1 MPPPSEIKGLD
12 PRFFRPCIFPL
23 LTRWDYGTRVT
34 LNNGIPADSPFAH
47 EMSVSLSAY
56 ADGQC
61 LGTTGAIARLAPGEL
76 CKPDATELVTA
87 IPGAADRDD
96 LLCIFHVTPVE
107 LVGTDAADIKAA
119 EMMAHTRVS
128 DDFIEYYQR
137 PKGVVTGVA
146 YQTGPLNDKR
156 LSSTRTTVVQAPK
169 VIVSDAVDTYF
180 CLMNVSTDP
189 SYDATVR
196 MDFWILSPSGERITR
211 SFVEVPAY
219 TFRLVS
225 ARQALEAGGKLD
237 EFVETGGLGMFL
249 GYSKNGTVVPLSM
262 TRNEQTG
269 AIACD
274 HTLPPPFYVTTWGGE
289 KRLEANARLEQEF
302 FADVPSDV
310 PAVAL

>member
-1 MPPPSEIKGLD
+1 MPPPTEIKGLD

-34 LNNGIPADSPFAH
+34 LNNGVDASSPFAH
-47 EMSVSLSAY
+47 EMSVSLSAF
-56 ADGQC
+56 DGGHH
-61 LGTTGAIARLAPGEL
+61 LGTTGEVARLLPGEL
-76 CKPDATELVTA
+76 CKPDATELVSQ
-87 IPGAADRDD
+87 IPGTAGRDD

-107 LVGTDAADIKAA
+107 LLDAGPTDVKAA

-137 PKGVVTGVA
+137 PKGVVAGVA

-156 LSSTRTTVVQAPK
+156 LSSTRTTVMQAPK

-189 SYDATVR
+189 AYDSTVR
-196 MDFWILSPSGERITR
+196 MDFSILSPSGDRVTR
-211 SFVEVPAY
+211 AFVEVPAF

-225 ARQALEAGGKLD
+225 ARSALQAGGKLD
-237 EFVETGGLGMFL
+237 EFMEGGGLGMFL

-262 TRNEQTG
+262 TRNERTG

-289 KRLEANARLEQEF
+289 RRLEANARLEQEF
-302 FADVPSDV
+302 FSDVPADV
-310 PAVAL
+310 PAVAT